1 LIELQHVNVKLLVK
15 AEEDASLEPLVR
27 VFHGWIQGQVCD
39 ELLLDVTDYR
49 HVYAGSG
56 VVLIGHEG
64 NYSLDNTD
72 NRLGVRYNRKT
83 PLEGSNQD
91 RLKQAARAALTA
103 CQRLEDD
110 PLLEGKIQFNG
121 QDIEV
126 FINDRL
132 LTPNQETTREAV
144 RPDLEAFSQQLFG
157 GSEYSMSFQAD
168 PRRVFGVSLKTSQE
182 FLVADLLANLAS

>member
-1 LIELQHVNVKLLVK
+1 M
-15 AEEDASLEPLVR
+15 
-27 VFHGWIQGQVCD
+27 
-39 ELLLDVTDYR
+39 
-49 HVYAGSG
+49 
-56 VVLIGHEG
+56 
-64 NYSLDNTD
+64 DNAD
-72 NRLGVRYNRKT
+72 NRLGVRYNRKAA
-83 PLEGSNQD
+83 LDGSNQD

-110 PLLEGKIQFNG
+110 PLLEGKVQFNG

-132 LTPNQETTREAV
+132 LTPNQEITREAV
-144 RPDLEAFSQQLFG
+144 RPDLEAFSYQMFG

-168 PRRVFGVSLKTSQE
+168 PRRLFGVSLKASQE